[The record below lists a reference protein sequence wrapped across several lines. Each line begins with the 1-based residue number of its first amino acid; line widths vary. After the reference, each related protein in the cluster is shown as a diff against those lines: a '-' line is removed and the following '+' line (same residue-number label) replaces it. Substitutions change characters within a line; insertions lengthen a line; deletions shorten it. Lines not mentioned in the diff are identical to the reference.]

1 MRTVLF
7 PSFLLVALL
16 LGSATPALAQ
26 TDPAPPATTAPAAP
40 PATTAP
46 ATTPPAPPATTPPG
60 ATPPATTPGEATGV
74 GPEKA
79 APRPVTSTGV
89 QGALSLRNREIFS
102 EDWWSHA
109 RPVFEIHGLYRM
121 RAELFHNFALSRTD
135 RIPGLWAPP
144 VDYSYVATDGTR
156 VPLSGLE
163 NCSDSATTGQGC
175 GNKSQSSANMRFRLN
190 PELHLSDNL
199 RVVSQIDLLDNMVL
213 GSTPNSY
220 YNAYDPA
227 TGKVG
232 VGGQSPYAPRSFF
245 STTVEPPTA
254 GRNSLTN
261 SIAVKR
267 VWGEYMTPLGVLLRF
282 GRQPNHWGLGM
293 LHNSGDGHDSDWQSS
308 VDRILFA
315 TSIKSLDLHVA
326 AMWDFPG
333 EGAIG
338 NRVYEMQGQ
347 PYDLGQLDDVS
358 QYGFMVMR
366 RRNPDLVRQDL
377 ANGKAVIQG
386 GIYALYRNQI
396 LANDIA
402 GDATTEA
409 SLGQSSTNVQNGL
422 VRRNAW
428 SFTPDAWAQIRYRKF
443 RFEIE
448 AATVQGSIENTLDK
462 GSDYPGTAGASDG
475 WKIRQYMLTTQT
487 EFRAIEDRLRVQFG
501 FGWSSGDP
509 GVLGTDALSPK
520 RTGLPSQGPIDRT
533 FSTGSF
539 HPDYRVDLI
548 LFRNILSRVQ
558 GAYYFKPQ
566 IDYDFSRGLNG
577 QKFGGGAAVIWSR
590 ASQFIQTPGHK
601 RDLGVELNFQLY
613 YQSKDGSLN
622 DDPDRMGGFFT
633 MLQYGVLFPLGGL
646 GYQPGETASAQN
658 NAIPTSPDTGAAHTI
673 RWFSGIL
680 F

>member
-1 MRTVLF
+1 MRTTLL
-7 PSFLLVALL
+7 PAFLLVALAVPM
-16 LGSATPALAQ
+16 GSPPSVFAQ
-26 TDPAPPATTAPAAP
+26 TDSPVPPATTASAP
-40 PATTAP
+40 
-46 ATTPPAPPATTPPG
+46 PPAPPPSAPSPSPEPSAPPPSTTPP
-60 ATPPATTPGEATGV
+60 TTGV
-74 GPEKA
+74 GPERT
-79 APRPVTSTGV
+79 PRPTTSVGV
-89 QGALSLRNREIFS
+89 EGALSLRNREIFS
-102 EDWWSHA
+102 EDWWTHV
-109 RPVFEIHGLYRM
+109 RPIFEIHGLYRL
-121 RAELFHNFALSRTD
+121 RAELFHNFFLSRTD
-135 RIPGLWAPP
+135 RNSGLWAPP
-144 VDYSYVATDGTR
+144 IDYRYVATDGTQ
-156 VPLSGLE
+156 VPLSGLD
-163 NCSDSATTGQGC
+163 NCGDSTAQSC
-175 GNKSQSSANMRFRLN
+175 RNKSQSSANMRFRLN
-190 PELHLSDNL
+190 PELHLSDSL
-199 RVVSQIDLLDNMVL
+199 RIVSQVDLLDNLVL

-245 STTVEPPTA
+245 STTAEPPTA

-261 SIAVKR
+261 SLAVKR

-293 LHNSGDGHDSDWQSS
+293 LHNSGDGFDSDWQSTL
-308 VDRILFA
+308 DRILVA
-315 TSIKSLDLHVA
+315 TSIKSLDLHIA
-326 AMWDFPG
+326 AMWDFPH

-338 NRVYEMQGQ
+338 SRVYEMQGQ

-358 QYGFMVMR
+358 QYGLMILR
-366 RRNPDLVRQDL
+366 RRNPDLVQQDL
-377 ANGKAVIQG
+377 AVGKAVLQG
-386 GIYALYRNQI
+386 GIYTLYRNQI

-402 GDATTEA
+402 GDSTTEA
-409 SLGQSSTNVQNGL
+409 SLGQSPASVQNGL

-428 SFTPDAWAQIRYRKF
+428 AIIPDAWAQVRYRKF

-448 AATVQGSIENTLDK
+448 AATVQGSIENTLDR
-462 GSDYPGTAGASDG
+462 GSDFQGSAGAPDG
-475 WKIRQYMLTTQT
+475 WKIRQYMLATQT

-509 GVLGTDALSPK
+509 GILGTDALSPK
-520 RTGLPSQGPIDRT
+520 RPGLPSQGPIDRT
-533 FSTGSF
+533 FSMGSF

-590 ASQFIQTPGHK
+590 ASEFIQTPGHK
-601 RDLGVELNFQLY
+601 RDLGVELDFQLY
-613 YQSKDGSLN
+613 YQSKDGALN
-622 DDPDRMGGFFT
+622 DDPERMGGFFT

-646 GYQPGETASAQN
+646 GYQPGEISSAQN
-658 NAIPTSPDTGAAHTI
+658 SAIPTNPDTSAAHTV
-673 RWFSGIL
+673 RWYMGIL

>member
-1 MRTVLF
+1 MRTAPL
-7 PSFLLVALL
+7 PSFVLVASAALL
-16 LGSATPALAQ
+16 ASPAPALAQ
-26 TDPAPPATTAPAAP
+26 TDPAAP

-46 ATTPPAPPATTPPG
+46 ASPPAPPPSPPP
-60 ATPPATTPGEATGV
+60 ASPEPPATAAPAAGV

-79 APRPVTSTGV
+79 PRPTTSTGAE
-89 QGALSLRNREIFS
+89 GALSLRNREIFS
-102 EDWWSHA
+102 EDWWTHA
-109 RPVFEIHGLYRM
+109 RPTFEIHGLYRL
-121 RAELFHNFALSRTD
+121 RAELFHNFALGRTD
-135 RIPGLWAPP
+135 RNPGLWAPP
-144 VDYSYVATDGTR
+144 IDYRYVATDGTQI
-156 VPLSGLE
+156 PLAGLD
-163 NCSDSATTGQGC
+163 NCGDSTAQAC
-175 GNKSQSSANMRFRLN
+175 RNKSQSSANMRFRLN

-199 RVVSQIDLLDNMVL
+199 RIVSQIDLLDNLVL

-267 VWGEYMTPLGVLLRF
+267 VWGEYMTPLGVLVRF

-293 LHNSGDGHDSDWQSS
+293 LHNSGDGYDSDWQSTM
-308 VDRILFA
+308 DRILFA

-326 AMWDFPG
+326 AMWDFPN

-338 NRVYEMQGQ
+338 SRVYEMQGQ

-358 QYGFMVMR
+358 QYGLMIMR

-377 ANGKAVIQG
+377 AAGKAVFQG
-386 GIYALYRNQI
+386 GIYTLYRNQI
-396 LANDIA
+396 LANDVT
-402 GDATTEA
+402 GDSTTEA
-409 SLGQSSTNVQNGL
+409 SLGQSSANVQNGL

-428 SFTPDAWAQIRYRKF
+428 AIIPDAWAQIRYRKF
-443 RFEIE
+443 RFEVE
-448 AATVQGSIENTLDK
+448 AATVQGSIENTLDR
-462 GSDYPGTAGASDG
+462 GSDYQGSAGAPDG

-520 RTGLPSQGPIDRT
+520 RAGLPSQGPIDRT
-533 FSTGSF
+533 FSMGSF

-590 ASQFIQTPGHK
+590 ASEFIQAPGHK
-601 RDLGVELNFQLY
+601 RDLGVELDFQVY
-613 YQSKDGSLN
+613 YQSKDGALN
-622 DDPDRMGGFFT
+622 DDPERMGGFFT

-646 GYQPGETASAQN
+646 GYQPGEIASAQN

-673 RWFSGIL
+673 RWYMGIL